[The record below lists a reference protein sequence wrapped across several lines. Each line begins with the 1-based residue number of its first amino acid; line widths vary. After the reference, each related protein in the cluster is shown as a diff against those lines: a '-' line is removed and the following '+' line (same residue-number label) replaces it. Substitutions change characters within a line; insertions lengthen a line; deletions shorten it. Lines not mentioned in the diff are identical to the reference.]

1 MLLLS
6 KFNNESQVNLKI
18 RSWCRPRLLTLVTRY
33 SCCSKLMDPARKPMR
48 KMSSITSSLSCLLL
62 QMYLLNIVSSI
73 LLITLKRDFFETDS
87 AKKRNW
93 ICKINKVQR
102 WAIDLRKWVTS
113 LNYSLHR
120 LCKKLQVVEFLVTFS
135 RSESSWSWDRC
146 SRLNQQ

>member
-1 MLLLS
+1 LMLLLS

-33 SCCSKLMDPARKPMR
+33 SWGSKFIDPARKPIR

-93 ICKINKVQR
+93 IYYSVKKQR
-102 WAIDLRKWVTS
+102 WAVWILPGNWATS
-113 LNYSLHR
+113 S
-120 LCKKLQVVEFLVTFS
+120 
-135 RSESSWSWDRC
+135 
-146 SRLNQQ
+146 